1 MRLVCQP
8 NHFPHTH
15 AMLALALALAGG
27 ACQGAIGGGAAA
39 GTAGGA
45 PTGGTGNGGSSG
57 GAGNA
62 GSTSPTCRSA

>member
-15 AMLALALALAGG
+15 AMLALALAGG
-27 ACQGAIGGGAAA
+27 ACHGAIGGGAAA
-39 GTAGGA
+39 GTPGRS

-62 GSTSPTCRSA
+62 AFRWLRG